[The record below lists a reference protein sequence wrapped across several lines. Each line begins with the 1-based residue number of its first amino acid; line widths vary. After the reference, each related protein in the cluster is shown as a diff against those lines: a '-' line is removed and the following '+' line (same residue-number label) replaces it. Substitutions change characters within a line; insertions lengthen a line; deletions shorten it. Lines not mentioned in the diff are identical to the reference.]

1 MSNSNDSTAQVLSS
15 KNALVE
21 AVKAQR
27 KLEMEKR
34 RGYAVIH
41 MGEDGEMLS
50 HYRRWKDR
58 DGMPV
63 NVPVIDV
70 RDGVVETLLARSIEK
85 SSNKSKWINY
95 NQYHVSPKKR
105 QTI

>member
-1 MSNSNDSTAQVLSS
+1 MSNNEL
-15 KNALVE
+15 LE

-27 KLEMEKR
+27 KLEQEKR
-34 RGYAVIH
+34 RGYTIVH
-41 MGEDGEMLS
+41 MGQEGEMLS
-50 HYRRWKDR
+50 HYRRWKDKY
-58 DGMPV
+58 GQPV

-70 RDGVVETLLARSIEK
+70 RDGVVESMLASSILRAQ
-85 SSNKSKWINY
+85 NKSKHMNY

>member
-21 AVKAQR
+21 AVKAQSMEAR
-27 KLEMEKR
+27 EKR
-34 RGYAVIH
+34 RGYEIIH
-41 MGEDGEMLS
+41 MGENGGMLS

-58 DGMPV
+58 DGVPV

-70 RDGVVETLLARSIEK
+70 RDGVVETMLAESILK
-85 SSNKSKWINY
+85 AQNKSKWINY
-95 NQYHVSPKKR
+95 NEYHVSRKR
-105 QTI
+105 RKEI